1 VTVKVAI
8 KENLKECGFSQGL
21 LYSRY
26 NPGTAK
32 CDWENHKQLQSG
44 SYQGPPQKAGMV
56 TTNWDSGVLKLI
68 NLADLI
74 TYL

>member
-26 NPGTAK
+26 NPGTASMTEK
-32 CDWENHKQLQSG
+32 
-44 SYQGPPQKAGMV
+44 
-56 TTNWDSGVLKLI
+56 TI
-68 NLADLI
+68 NNYSQDHIKDLPKKEAW
-74 TYL
+74 